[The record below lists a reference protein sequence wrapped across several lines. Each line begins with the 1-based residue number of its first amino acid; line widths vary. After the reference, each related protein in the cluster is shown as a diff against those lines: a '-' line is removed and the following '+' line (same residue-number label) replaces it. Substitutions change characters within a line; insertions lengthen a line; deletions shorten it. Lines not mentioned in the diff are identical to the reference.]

1 MTISQNRKDDV
12 PFKPRPIACQYF
24 AEPLLLFGENGMH
37 IDPKAGIARYG
48 PRSFAP
54 MRRHPSTVRVGFIG
68 TADTIEKSQHWLE
81 ESSYGVRGDSKHPA
95 FPGYRTDRGFFST
108 LEFDNDWTEQFN
120 QSEMAELLRIRSS
133 RERFETLLNAFD
145 TKLRLLAEKDQP
157 PQYVVIGLP
166 NDVIARCGVTDYYD
180 TSLGMVHRDLRRAL
194 KAAAMKYRIPT
205 QLFQQPT
212 MEGKDPD
219 HPSKIAW
226 NFFTGLY
233 FKAGGI
239 PWGPVGLLPGTCYV
253 GISFYRPL
261 GSSFSTMQTSLVQ
274 AFDEHGEGLVLR
286 GHDFEWDEK
295 KEGSKSP
302 HLTEQQ
308 AHDLIE
314 MILTRYQ
321 HEMRQ
326 TPKRVFIHKTSQYW
340 PKEREGFRM
349 ALNGRVAQYDLL
361 SLSRQSTVRLITT
374 SKYPPL
380 RGTRFSVGDLDFL
393 YTTGFLAE
401 LNEFHGLHVPAPL
414 RISDHVGQDTPRET
428 LLKEI
433 LILSKMNWNSA
444 RLGSLLPV
452 TMKFAELVGSILREI
467 PVDREPLP
475 QFKFYI

>member
-1 MTISQNRKDDV
+1 MTPNNQDESPLNPQ
-12 PFKPRPIACQYF
+12 PIACQYL
-24 AEPLLLFGENGMH
+24 AEPLLLFGEGGMH

-48 PRSFAP
+48 PRSLAP
-54 MRRHPSTVRVGFIG
+54 LRRHPSVVRVGFIG

-81 ESSYGVRGDSKHPA
+81 ESSYGVRGDAKHPA
-95 FPGYRTDRGFFST
+95 FPGYQKDRGFFSA
-108 LEFDNDWTEQFN
+108 LEFDHDWTEQFN
-120 QSEMAELLRIRSS
+120 QSEMTELLRIRSS
-133 RERFETLLNAFD
+133 RERFETLLQAFD

-180 TSLGMVHRDLRRAL
+180 RSLGATHRDLRRAL

-233 FKAGGI
+233 FKAGGL
-239 PWGPVGLLPGTCYV
+239 PWSPVGLLPGTCYV
-253 GISFYRPL
+253 GISFYKPL
-261 GSSFSTMQTSLVQ
+261 GSTFSTMQTSLIQ

-314 MILTRYQ
+314 MVLARYQ
-321 HEMRQ
+321 QEMRQ
-326 TPKRVFIHKTSQYW
+326 TPQRVVIHKTSQYW
-340 PKEREGFRM
+340 PKEREGFRT
-349 ALNGRVAQYDLL
+349 ALHHRVARYDLL

-414 RISDHVGQDTPRET
+414 RISDHVGQDTPREM

-444 RLGSLLPV
+444 RLGGLLPI
-452 TMKFAELVGSILREI
+452 TIKFAELVGSILREI
-467 PVDREPLP
+467 PKDREPLP